1 MKDISLYQLYKL
13 LESMESGDFYTD
25 SEKELVKNIIKRK
38 ELLLEDTSATGGPA
52 GSAGASSVG
61 VGSSGVAFAN
71 ASIPGMGPV
80 QPSQPSAF
88 PGALNGVAWA
98 SGGGTVGSGDS
109 SIPYNPSGAN
119 RMFQK
124 LPIQMKNKKPS
135 DPNVITKKSRFKG
148 FSMKAVKD
156 MMSKKPAGKIMNFN
170 DFENKDII
178 TKVTKVKL

>member
-1 MKDISLYQLYKL
+1 MKEMSLYQLHKI
-13 LESMESGDFYTD
+13 LESMENSDFYLDT
-25 SEKELVKNIIKRK
+25 EVCMVKEMIKKK

-52 GSAGASSVG
+52 GSAGSSSVG
-61 VGSSGVAFAN
+61 VGSSGVALAN
-71 ASIPGMGPV
+71 ATTAGMGPV
-80 QPSQPSAF
+80 QPSQPSRF

-98 SGGGTVGSGDS
+98 SGGGTEGTDISV
-109 SIPYNPSGAN
+109 PYNPTGAN

-124 LPIQMKNKKPS
+124 LPAMMKNKKPS

-170 DFENKDII
+170 DFENKDIT
-178 TKVTKVKL
+178 TKVTKVKQ